1 MSKKEG
7 QERKFLCLLS
17 NLCLGGKGV
26 PSEKEI
32 FTGNSEKVRG
42 GCFLFLLD
50 QEGGELVSEG
60 CVSEQRGPQL

>member
-17 NLCLGGKGV
+17 NLRLGGKSV

-32 FTGNSEKVRG
+32 FTDNSEKVTG
-42 GCFLFLLD
+42 GMFPSPSRSDVELL
-50 QEGGELVSEG
+50 SER